1 MSSIAVG
8 GRSVAVTHPD
18 RVLFPDEGITKGRV
32 VRYYA
37 RIAAVMLPHLHG
49 RPLSLQRFP
58 DGIASSGFFMK
69 DAPGHFPGWI
79 RTAEVPRRSKGG
91 RIEQVFLCDDPAA
104 LVYLANQGTLTFHVW
119 PARADDLDHPDLLVL
134 DLDPPEAGELGPLR
148 DATRAIRAVLRELG
162 LAPYLQTTGSRGYHV
177 VAPLDRSADF
187 DRTRALARRIAD
199 LLARRHPDQ
208 LTTAQRKDRRGHR
221 IFLDTNRNAYAQT
234 FVAPYSLRPR
244 PGAPIATPL
253 DWDELGRAEPGRYTL
268 ANVFRRLGQ
277 KDDPWG
283 DLHQDGR
290 GLDHAEE
297 RLAALE
303 RDAS

>member
-1 MSSIAVG
+1 MAL
-8 GRSVAVTHPD
+8 THPD
-18 RVLFPDEGITKGRV
+18 RVLFPDEGITKGQV

-37 RIAAVMLPHLHG
+37 RIAAVMLPHLRG
-49 RPLSLQRFP
+49 RPLTLQRFP
-58 DGIASSGFFMK
+58 EGIAGSGFFMK
-69 DAPGHFPGWI
+69 DAPDHFPDWI

-91 RIEQVFLCDDPAA
+91 RIHQVFLCEDPAG

-134 DLDPPEAGELGPLR
+134 DLDPPQGGRLGALR
-148 DATRAIRAVLRELG
+148 DAARAVRAVLRDLG
-162 LAPYLQTTGSRGYHV
+162 LVPYLQTTGSRGYHV

-187 DRTRALARRIAD
+187 DRTHALARRVAD

-221 IFLDTNRNAYAQT
+221 LFLDTNRNAYAQT
-234 FVAPYSLRPR
+234 FAAPYSLRPR
-244 PGAPIATPL
+244 PGAPVATPL
-253 DWDELGRAEPGRYTL
+253 DWDELGRVEPGRYTL
-268 ANVFRRLGQ
+268 TNLFRRLGQ

-283 DLHQDGR
+283 DLHQHGR
-290 GLDHAEE
+290 GLGDAED
-297 RLAALE
+297 RLAVLE

>member
-8 GRSVAVTHPD
+8 GRRVAVTHPD

-37 RIAAVMLPHLHG
+37 RIAAVMLPHLRG

-91 RIEQVFLCDDPAA
+91 HIEQVFLCDDPAA

-162 LAPYLQTTGSRGYHV
+162 LVPYLQTTGSRGYHV

-208 LTTAQRKDRRGHR
+208 LTTAQRKNRRGHR

-268 ANVFRRLGQ
+268 TNVFRRLGQ

-283 DLHQDGR
+283 DLNQDGR